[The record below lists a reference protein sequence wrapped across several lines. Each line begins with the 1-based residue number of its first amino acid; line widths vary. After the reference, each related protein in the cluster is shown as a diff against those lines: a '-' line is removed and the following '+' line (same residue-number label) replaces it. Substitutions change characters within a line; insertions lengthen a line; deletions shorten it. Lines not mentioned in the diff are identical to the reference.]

1 MIVEEID
8 TLDRIMNIHTIPF
21 IHSFKIE
28 LFILSYQFIWY
39 NEHWYIIESI
49 YISLQ
54 WLSISIYLHSMK
66 SIGCIFTFT
75 FISITNIIDY
85 IHSFLFTLISIHI
98 DFNTIIIYSFQTHY
112 SFFTTKSL
120 IWIDKKN
127 QSRSISHK

>member
-8 TLDRIMNIHTIPF
+8 TLDRIMNIHTTIIQFHP
-21 IHSFKIE
+21 FKIE
-28 LFILSYQFIWY
+28 LFIHSYQFIWY

-75 FISITNIIDY
+75 IIHFNHKYHWLHPFISYHTY
-85 IHSFLFTLISIHI
+85 INTYRFQYDHHPFISNTLFILHI
-98 DFNTIIIYSFQTHY
+98 KINHLNRLEES
-112 SFFTTKSL
+112 K
-120 IWIDKKN
+120 
-127 QSRSISHK
+127 